1 MRTLAFLAALATLGT
16 ALAADRG
23 AAAEEDL
30 RLADAPGRDLTVG
43 SCITCHSVDYI
54 SMNAPVMD
62 KARWEKTVAKM
73 IDKYGA
79 PIDKASVPLIV
90 DYLTANYS
98 AAPSP

>member
-1 MRTLAFLAALATLGT
+1 
-16 ALAADRG
+16 
-23 AAAEEDL
+23 
-30 RLADAPGRDLTVG
+30 
-43 SCITCHSVDYI
+43 
-54 SMNAPVMD
+54 MNAPVMD